1 MSMKKFLLPILL
13 IAIAALVWFAIS
25 NNKQQAPT
33 FSLIDF
39 NNRPVTEQQFAGKV
53 TLVNFWATSCVGCVA
68 EMPELIATQNK
79 YGDQGYQTIAIAMSY
94 DPEDHIKEFLT
105 KYDMSKFIVAKDKT
119 GAVAK
124 AYGNVQLTPTSVLVN
139 SSGDIVTTIVGE
151 PNFADLHQLIEKE
164 LANKG

>member
-1 MSMKKFLLPILL
+1 MKKILLPLVL
-13 IAIAALVWFAIS
+13 IAVVALVWFAIS
-25 NNKQQAPT
+25 SNKQQAPA

-39 NNRPVTEQQFAGKV
+39 NGQPVSEQQFAGKV

-68 EMPELIATQNK
+68 EMPELIATQAK
-79 YGDQGYQTIAIAMSY
+79 YGSQGYQTIAIAMDY

-105 KYDMSKFIVAKDKT
+105 KYDMSQFIVTKDKT

-151 PNFADLHQLIEKE
+151 PNFDDLHKLIENE
-164 LANKG
+164 LPNKA

>member
-1 MSMKKFLLPILL
+1 MKKILLPLL
-13 IAIAALVWFAIS
+13 LVIVAALVWFAIS
-25 NNKQQAPT
+25 SNKQQAPA

-39 NNRPVTEQQFAGKV
+39 NGQAVSEQQFAGKV

-68 EMPELIATQNK
+68 EMPELIATQKK
-79 YGDQGYQTIAIAMSY
+79 YGDQGYQTIAIAMEY

-105 KYDMSKFIVAKDKT
+105 KYDMSGFTVTKDKT

-124 AYGNVQLTPTSVLVN
+124 AYGNVQLTPTSVLIN
-139 SSGDIVTTIVGE
+139 SSGDIITTIVGE

-164 LANKG
+164 LPNQA